1 MSLDVF
7 QEKTSAQNAKKAT
20 LVMAS
25 VCMWSKK
32 PYSHYTTFGFF
43 PLNAG

>member
-7 QEKTSAQNAKKAT
+7 QEKTSAQDVKKVT

-32 PYSHYTTFGFF
+32 PYSHYMTFGFS